1 MKRKKDQVSL
11 RRWGGRS
18 TTGYTNPG
26 GSQSM
31 VTYTVASGQ
40 HTQFISN
47 SNYAND
53 VMASKYDIL
62 LKVIN
67 KQMTWLA
74 TIT

>member
-1 MKRKKDQVSL
+1 MA
-11 RRWGGRS
+11 
-18 TTGYTNPG
+18 TI
-26 GSQSM
+26 
-31 VTYTVASGQ
+31 TVVSGQ
-40 HTQFISN
+40 KTQFISN

-62 LKVIN
+62 LKAIN

>member
-1 MKRKKDQVSL
+1 MA
-11 RRWGGRS
+11 
-18 TTGYTNPG
+18 TI
-26 GSQSM
+26 
-31 VTYTVASGQ
+31 TVVSGQ

-53 VMASKYDIL
+53 VMTSKYDIL
-62 LKVIN
+62 LKAIN